1 MRRSMD
7 SGRRAFGMCAHV
19 NAEGRPFTEYGV
31 QMYIRQLEVGNRAQP
46 ATFDSVRRG
55 NSYSS
60 PLNTQLNAPFPHRY
74 LKLLPDGRSLVDTI
88 GTRRF
93 RVLENST
100 LDGYHT
106 AKVRLYLQVT
116 TVNKYWLPRTFD

>member
-1 MRRSMD
+1 MD

-31 QMYIRQLEVGNRAQP
+31 QMYIRQLEVGNLQRLTMSAWE
-46 ATFDSVRRG
+46 F
-55 NSYSS
+55 SYSS
-60 PLNTQLNAPFPHRY
+60 PLNAAFNPPFSHLY

-93 RVLENST
+93 RVLENSM

-106 AKVRLYLQVT
+106 AKVRLHLQVT
-116 TVNKYWLPRTFD
+116 TVKNYWLPRTS